1 MIFNLRVKG
10 SVLGQFVSNWQAHRH
25 KNATKLWIWPRMK
38 KKQNNRSR
46 EGGEEYREREKSRDR
61 LVTEQDND
69 RY

>member
-46 EGGEEYREREKSRDR
+46 GGGIGGGIPREGK
-61 LVTEQDND
+61 VTRQISN
-69 RY
+69 